1 MPDLSRVTAY
11 RSVVAIS
18 AAGGADTNNR
28 NRAEIVTEALIRSR
42 AAVAEYL
49 RDLGLGDPDVI
60 AQESLRIVDQA
71 LFETTSSEEIN
82 PAALCERAIR
92 LTVRQLEKLLRLVAR
107 QSGSGE
113 EPERL
118 GSVVAARLPV
128 LLDQFPEA
136 IGKDKLPEEL
146 ASSLQDR
153 LSPVVPPAKPRS
165 MGRQG
170 LVLVPRVVKR
180 LFQSVREFLFKE
192 EPS

>member
-1 MPDLSRVTAY
+1 MARRARGTACGKSICRV
-11 RSVVAIS
+11 
-18 AAGGADTNNR
+18 
-28 NRAEIVTEALIRSR
+28 IRTR
-42 AAVAEYL
+42 TAVAEYL

-71 LFETTSSEEIN
+71 LFETTSSEEIDS
-82 PAALCERAIR
+82 AVLCERAIR

-146 ASSLQDR
+146 ASSLQDQ

-180 LFQSVREFLFKE
+180 LFHSVREFLFKE